1 MRRVASAALI
11 SLSLCTFARAEPFVG
26 GVITESDVGLVFDYL
41 REAMSAAFQGRQIAP
56 PEALISRAEAIADEA
71 KRRGEIAA
79 RAAIDAIEREIREG
93 MRESRRSERLPGS
106 I

>member
-1 MRRVASAALI
+1 MRYVSAAL
-11 SLSLCTFARAEPFVG
+11 LTLFLAAPARAEPLV

-41 REAMSAAFQGRQIAP
+41 REAMSAAFQGREIAP
-56 PEALISRAEAIADEA
+56 PEALIRRAEAIADEA

-79 RAAIDAIEREIREG
+79 RAAIDAIEREVREG
-93 MRESRRSERLPGS
+93 MRESRRSERLPGA